1 MGDISAE
8 VAALKAQLA
17 ALTTAAES
25 AGVKLEAKTIY
36 VVHNPYQRAIWCP
49 NIDCQTMGRKTTYD
63 VVKENPDPEA
73 EDIIMTGV
81 SKEASEE
88 KDVKR
93 KVKRVGTPT
102 VSLDNLGVIAAFT
115 TKKKAL
121 DFMDNYFRL
130 NQRSITGDGDQ
141 ELQMTEVIVNS

>member
-1 MGDISAE
+1 MGDIGAE

-36 VVHNPYQRAIWCP
+36 VVHNPNERAIWCP
-49 NIDCQTMGRKTTYD
+49 NIDCSSMGRKTTYD

-88 KDVKR
+88 EDVKR

-121 DFMDNYFRL
+121 DFMDNYFKL
-130 NQRSITGDGDQ
+130 NQRSISGEDDN
-141 ELQMTEVIVNS
+141 ELQMTEIVVTS

>member
-1 MGDISAE
+1 MGDIGAE

-36 VVHNPYQRAIWCP
+36 VVHNPNERAIWCP
-49 NIDCQTMGRKTTYD
+49 NIDCSSMGRKTTYD
-63 VVKENPDPEA
+63 VVKQNPDPEA

-88 KDVKR
+88 EDVKR

-121 DFMDNYFRL
+121 DFMDNYFKL
-130 NQRSITGDGDQ
+130 NQRSISGEDDN
-141 ELQMTEVIVNS
+141 ELQMTEIVVTS

>member
-1 MGDISAE
+1 
-8 VAALKAQLA
+8 
-17 ALTTAAES
+17 
-25 AGVKLEAKTIY
+25 
-36 VVHNPYQRAIWCP
+36 
-49 NIDCQTMGRKTTYD
+49 MGRKTTYD

-88 KDVKR
+88 EDVKR

-121 DFMDNYFRL
+121 DFMDNYFKL
-130 NQRSITGDGDQ
+130 NQRSISGEDDN
-141 ELQMTEVIVNS
+141 ELQMTEIVVTS

>member
-49 NIDCQTMGRKTTYD
+49 NIDCQAMGRKTTYD

-73 EDIIMTGV
+73 EDIIITGV

-141 ELQMTEVIVNS
+141 ALQMTEVVVNS

>member
-1 MGDISAE
+1 MNGRHRCRSST
-8 VAALKAQLA
+8 LKAQLA

-36 VVHNPYQRAIWCP
+36 VVHNPNERAIWCP
-49 NIDCQTMGRKTTYD
+49 NIDCSSMGRKTTYD

-88 KDVKR
+88 EDVKR

-121 DFMDNYFRL
+121 DFMDNYFKL
-130 NQRSITGDGDQ
+130 NPAINIRRRR
-141 ELQMTEVIVNS
+141 